1 MSGGVSGARSRRP
14 ATTPAGAFPAAEM
27 AIKRSAASNRTGVR
41 LIDELKVDFARPPG
55 YRDVFDVVRAF
66 DAGEAMPSDALG
78 RVVDALRVFLV
89 ADDDADAQLRAFG
102 KRARILGKQG
112 RREPTASE
120 AERREAMVADYLTRE
135 RALIAEGVNAR
146 TAGAQAKR
154 ETCAKWHV
162 AMRTLQGNIKE
173 FSAGAELHVRA
184 LAWASAVKTRA
195 DKS

>member
-1 MSGGVSGARSRRP
+1 V
-14 ATTPAGAFPAAEM
+14 
-27 AIKRSAASNRTGVR
+27 NRTGAR

-55 YRDVFDVVRAF
+55 YQDVLGIVRAF
-66 DAGEAMPSDALG
+66 DAGEPMPSDALG
-78 RVVDALRVFLV
+78 RVVGALRAFLT
-89 ADDDADAQLRAFG
+89 DDDADAQLRAFG

-120 AERREAMVADYLTRE
+120 AERREIMVADYLTRE
-135 RALIAEGVNAR
+135 RALIAEGVNER
-146 TAGAQAKR
+146 TASAQAKR

-173 FSAGAELHVRA
+173 FSAGAELHIRA